1 MAAIA
6 GWIVGGLVGAGYIYG
21 GVNYFKERKEEKKR
35 RRREREAREAA
46 AKLPPVTDTPKPAV
60 SVTPVSTV
68 VVATPSVPVAAAQ
81 PAVTTPQ
88 ATQTHATPATTT
100 SSTIESGPFK
110 ITVKTLTSKTHEVP
124 ARSSTTICEVMT
136 LVEKADGTP
145 TDKQRIIFEGKQ
157 LEEDKTLADYGVND
171 GDMLYLAL
179 RLRGGKP
186 VVYLYDGEK
195 KVGVPFTAT
204 LTFNEAAGTLACA
217 YPAPATNGATAAW
230 SGTYDSD
237 GAATTLHVGGKDV
250 PSLFWELDIANAAFF
265 ANDEK
270 WVVCK
275 GAAKLATFERVLA
288 RSGLSE
294 RERNEMVVYWLR
306 FLSRHDAVAVRRFA
320 IEKAVGL
327 AVDGFD
333 TAHRVFLV
341 MKGVTPDEESEMV
354 ASGDAVGVDDLAV
367 VERPTGK
374 FVVEWGAVPLN

>member
-1 MAAIA
+1 M
-6 GWIVGGLVGAGYIYG
+6 
-21 GVNYFKERKEEKKR
+21 
-35 RRREREAREAA
+35 
-46 AKLPPVTDTPKPAV
+46 PPVAPPPITDTSKPA
-60 SVTPVSTV
+60 SSPCPAATTV
-68 VVATPSVPVAAAQ
+68 VGTPPVPVPVAQFSVPTSPSGTNANAIRSGAEARATAQ
-81 PAVTTPQ
+81 CV
-88 ATQTHATPATTT
+88 
-100 SSTIESGPFK
+100 ESDPFK
-110 ITVKTLTSKTHEVP
+110 IAVKTLTGTVHEVP
-124 ARSSTTICEVMT
+124 VRLSTTIHEVMSF
-136 LVEKADGTP
+136 VERADGTP
-145 TDKQRIIFEGKQ
+145 PDQQFILKGKP
-157 LEEDKTLADYGVND
+157 LDESETMADNGVKGRNS
-171 GDMLYLAL
+171 MNPVR

-186 VVYLYDGEK
+186 VIYLYDDEM

-204 LTFNEAAGTLACA
+204 LTFNEAAGALACA

-237 GAATTLHVGGKDV
+237 GTATMLHVGGKDV
-250 PSLFWELDIANAAFF
+250 PSLFWELDVANAALFE
-265 ANDEK
+265 NDEK
-270 WVVCK
+270 WVICK

-327 AVDGFD
+327 EVDGFD

>member
-1 MAAIA
+1 MQIHIKTLT
-6 GWIVGGLVGAGYIYG
+6 GKIITLEV
-21 GVNYFKERKEEKKR
+21 E
-35 RRREREAREAA
+35 
-46 AKLPPVTDTPKPAV
+46 
-60 SVTPVSTV
+60 ST
-68 VVATPSVPVAAAQ
+68 
-81 PAVTTPQ
+81 
-88 ATQTHATPATTT
+88 
-100 SSTIESGPFK
+100 STIEK
-110 ITVKTLTSKTHEVP
+110 VKAMIQEWGRIP
-124 ARSSTTICEVMT
+124 PDQQR
-136 LVEKADGTP
+136 LVFA
-145 TDKQRIIFEGKQ
+145 GKQ
-157 LEEDKTLADYGVND
+157 LEEDKTLADYGVKAGN
-171 GDMLYLAL
+171 MLHLIL

-195 KVGVPFTAT
+195 NVGVPFTAT

-217 YPAPATNGATAAW
+217 YPAPTTNGATAAW

-250 PSLFWELDIANAAFF
+250 PSLFWELDIANPAFF

-275 GAAKLATFERVLA
+275 GDAKLATFERVLA

-341 MKGVTPDEESEMV
+341 MKGVTPDEEGEM
-354 ASGDAVGVDDLAV
+354 AAAGDVVGVDDLAI

-374 FVVEWGAVPLN
+374 YVVEWGGVPLN